1 MAPDNEPT
9 QDFATKRIAA
19 TFPRSQWIDL
29 RGLNPAS
36 SIGFLSLL
44 GKLSG
49 RTEAQKINWHDG
61 GVGGEGAALHRGS
74 ILASHPAAMGLILS
88 IPKIFLLIY

>member
-19 TFPRSQWIDL
+19 TFPRSQWIYQ

-36 SIGFLSLL
+36 SIRFLSLL

-49 RTEAQKINWHDG
+49 RTEAHKINWHDG
-61 GVGGEGAALHRGS
+61 GGGWGGGVKGLHCTEV
-74 ILASHPAAMGLILS
+74 AYW
-88 IPKIFLLIY
+88 LLTQQPWV